1 MSITLREIVKQ
12 VKHLEMKL
20 VAGEAGLDREVLWT
34 HMVDSDTISAF
45 LQGQELTFTTGIGIS
60 EKLPLLRLVQEVY
73 RNGASGIVINIGP
86 YVEKIGQDVLDFA
99 NEKAFPVFE
108 VPWKIHM
115 AEIMRIICFDI
126 TKEQQ
131 SRIEVSAAL
140 NNAFLCP
147 AQEELYT
154 VPLMRKGYMADSI
167 YTAVTIRV
175 KMQKNTVEGE
185 RMEQL
190 YSRLSS
196 HLRCNYKRILCC
208 AQEKQ
213 LVLVLCDYTGTE
225 KKDVLTYIFEH
236 FCQEL
241 KEGETALFCVG
252 NQAEGLRRLYKS
264 YETANQMADVA
275 VMGNIPGEQCCGR
288 HKLVFYKNAGMFRIL
303 FALKDEEVMQGYV
316 EDTVQPLL
324 EYDALHHTD
333 LAGVLQCYLRH
344 DGSLQD
350 TANELI
356 VHRNTVNYKINKASE
371 ILKMDLTRLENRL
384 QVMLGFG
391 ICQIL
396 HNRICTQVQKKLDFE
411 TLYLLFLCANIKA
424 DQTKASNHRKNL

>member
-140 NNAFLCP
+140 NNAF
-147 AQEELYT
+147 
-154 VPLMRKGYMADSI
+154 
-167 YTAVTIRV
+167 
-175 KMQKNTVEGE
+175 
-185 RMEQL
+185 
-190 YSRLSS
+190 
-196 HLRCNYKRILCC
+196 
-208 AQEKQ
+208 
-213 LVLVLCDYTGTE
+213 
-225 KKDVLTYIFEH
+225 
-236 FCQEL
+236 
-241 KEGETALFCVG
+241 CV
-252 NQAEGLRRLYKS
+252 
-264 YETANQMADVA
+264 
-275 VMGNIPGEQCCGR
+275 R
-288 HKLVFYKNAGMFRIL
+288 HKKNCIPFHL
-303 FALKDEEVMQGYV
+303 
-316 EDTVQPLL
+316 
-324 EYDALHHTD
+324 
-333 LAGVLQCYLRH
+333 
-344 DGSLQD
+344 
-350 TANELI
+350 
-356 VHRNTVNYKINKASE
+356 
-371 ILKMDLTRLENRL
+371 
-384 QVMLGFG
+384 
-391 ICQIL
+391 
-396 HNRICTQVQKKLDFE
+396 
-411 TLYLLFLCANIKA
+411 
-424 DQTKASNHRKNL
+424 

>member
-12 VKHLEMKL
+12 VEHLEMKL

-60 EKLPLLRLVQEVY
+60 EKLPLLKLVQEVY

-86 YVEKIGQDVLDFA
+86 YVDKIGQDVLDFA

-115 AEIMRIICFDI
+115 AEIMRIICFAI

-131 SRIEVSAAL
+131 SRIEVTAAL

-147 AQEELYT
+147 AQEELY
-154 VPLMRKGYMADSI
+154 VFPLMRKGYLADSV

-175 KMQKNTVEGE
+175 EVQKNTVAGE

-190 YSRLSS
+190 HSQLGS

-213 LVLVLCDYTGTE
+213 LVLVLCDYTGQE
-225 KKDVLTYIFEH
+225 HKHVLTYIFQH
-236 FCQEL
+236 FCNEL
-241 KEGETALFCVG
+241 KKEETAVFCVG
-252 NQAEGLRRLYKS
+252 NQAEELRQLHKS
-264 YETANQMADVA
+264 YETANQMAEVSA
-275 VMGNIPGEQCCGR
+275 LGRIPGEEVYGR
-288 HKLVFYKNAGMFRIL
+288 HKMIVYKNAGIFRIL
-303 FALKDEEVMQGYV
+303 FALKDEEVMQEYV
-316 EDTVQPLL
+316 RDTVQPLL

-371 ILKMDLTRLENRL
+371 ILEMDLTRLENRL
-384 QVMLGFG
+384 EVMLGFG

-396 HNRICTQVQKKLDFE
+396 HK
-411 TLYLLFLCANIKA
+411 
-424 DQTKASNHRKNL
+424 

>member
-241 KEGETALFCVG
+241 KEWETALFCVG

-333 LAGVLQCYLRH
+333 LAGALQCYLRH

-384 QVMLGFG
+384 QVMLGFD

-396 HNRICTQVQKKLDFE
+396 HK
-411 TLYLLFLCANIKA
+411 
-424 DQTKASNHRKNL
+424 

>member
-12 VKHLEMKL
+12 VEHLEMKL

-60 EKLPLLRLVQEVY
+60 EKLPLLKLVQEVY

-86 YVEKIGQDVLDFA
+86 YVDKIGQDVLDFA

-115 AEIMRIICFDI
+115 AEIMRIICFAI

-131 SRIEVSAAL
+131 SRIEVTAAL

-147 AQEELYT
+147 AQEELY
-154 VPLMRKGYMADSI
+154 VFPLMRKGYLADRV

-175 KMQKNTVEGE
+175 EVQKNTVAGE

-190 YSRLSS
+190 HSQLGS

-213 LVLVLCDYTGTE
+213 LVLVLCDYTGQE
-225 KKDVLTYIFEH
+225 RKHVLTYIFQH
-236 FCQEL
+236 FCNEL
-241 KEGETALFCVG
+241 KKEETAVFCVG
-252 NQAEGLRRLYKS
+252 NQAEELRQLHKS
-264 YETANQMADVA
+264 YETANQMAEVSA
-275 VMGNIPGEQCCGR
+275 LGKIPGEEVYGR
-288 HKLVFYKNAGMFRIL
+288 HKMIVYKNAGMFRIL
-303 FALKDEEVMQGYV
+303 FALKDEEVMQEYV
-316 EDTVQPLL
+316 RDTVQPLL
-324 EYDALHHTD
+324 EYDALHNTD

-371 ILKMDLTRLENRL
+371 ILEMDLTRLENRL
-384 QVMLGFG
+384 EVMLGFG

-396 HNRICTQVQKKLDFE
+396 HK
-411 TLYLLFLCANIKA
+411 
-424 DQTKASNHRKNL
+424 

>member
-12 VKHLEMKL
+12 VEHLEMKL

-60 EKLPLLRLVQEVY
+60 EKLPLLKLVQEVY
-73 RNGASGIVINIGP
+73 RTGASGIVINIGP
-86 YVEKIGQDVLDFA
+86 YVDKIGQDVLDFA

-115 AEIMRIICFDI
+115 AEIMRIICFAI

-131 SRIEVSAAL
+131 SRIEVTAAL

-147 AQEELYT
+147 AQEELY
-154 VPLMRKGYMADSI
+154 VFPLMRKGYLADSV

-175 KMQKNTVEGE
+175 EVQKNTVAGE

-190 YSRLSS
+190 HSQLGS

-213 LVLVLCDYTGTE
+213 LVLVLCDYTGQE
-225 KKDVLTYIFEH
+225 RKHVLTYIFQH
-236 FCQEL
+236 FCNEL
-241 KEGETALFCVG
+241 KKEETAVFCVG
-252 NQAEGLRRLYKS
+252 NQAEELRQLHKS
-264 YETANQMADVA
+264 YETANQMAEVSA
-275 VMGNIPGEQCCGR
+275 VGRIPGDEVYGR
-288 HKLVFYKNAGMFRIL
+288 HKMIVYKNAGIFRIL
-303 FALKDEEVMQGYV
+303 FALKDEEVMQEYV
-316 EDTVQPLL
+316 RDTVQPLL

-371 ILKMDLTRLENRL
+371 ILEMDLTRLENRL
-384 QVMLGFG
+384 EVMLGFG

-396 HNRICTQVQKKLDFE
+396 HK
-411 TLYLLFLCANIKA
+411 
-424 DQTKASNHRKNL
+424 

>member
-12 VKHLEMKL
+12 VEHLEMKL

-60 EKLPLLRLVQEVY
+60 EKLPLLKLVQEVY

-86 YVEKIGQDVLDFA
+86 YVDKIGQDVLDFA
-99 NEKAFPVFE
+99 NEKVFPVFE

-115 AEIMRIICFDI
+115 AEIMRIICFAI

-131 SRIEVSAAL
+131 SRIEVTAAL

-147 AQEELYT
+147 AQEELY
-154 VPLMRKGYMADSI
+154 VFPLMRKGYLADSV

-175 KMQKNTVEGE
+175 EVQKNTVAGE

-190 YSRLSS
+190 HSQLGS

-213 LVLVLCDYTGTE
+213 LVLVLCDYTGQE
-225 KKDVLTYIFEH
+225 RKHVLTYIFQH
-236 FCQEL
+236 FCNEL
-241 KEGETALFCVG
+241 KKEETAVFCVG
-252 NQAEGLRRLYKS
+252 NQAEELRQLHKS
-264 YETANQMADVA
+264 YETANQMAEVSA
-275 VMGNIPGEQCCGR
+275 LGRIPGEEVYGR
-288 HKLVFYKNAGMFRIL
+288 HKMIVYKNAGIFRIL
-303 FALKDEEVMQGYV
+303 FALKDEEVMQEYV
-316 EDTVQPLL
+316 RDTVQPLL

-371 ILKMDLTRLENRL
+371 ILEMDLTRLENRL
-384 QVMLGFG
+384 EVMLGFG

-396 HNRICTQVQKKLDFE
+396 HK
-411 TLYLLFLCANIKA
+411 
-424 DQTKASNHRKNL
+424 

>member
-167 YTAVTIRV
+167 YTAVTILV

-333 LAGVLQCYLRH
+333 LAVVLQCYLRH

-396 HNRICTQVQKKLDFE
+396 HK
-411 TLYLLFLCANIKA
+411 
-424 DQTKASNHRKNL
+424 

>member
-12 VKHLEMKL
+12 VEHLEMKL
-20 VAGEAGLDREVLWT
+20 VAGEAGLNREVFWT

-60 EKLPLLRLVQEVY
+60 EKLPLLKLVQEVY

-86 YVEKIGQDVLDFA
+86 YVDKIGQDVLDFA

-115 AEIMRIICFDI
+115 AEIMRIICFAI

-131 SRIEVSAAL
+131 SRIEVTAAL

-147 AQEELYT
+147 AQEELY
-154 VPLMRKGYMADSI
+154 VFPLMRKGYLADSV

-175 KMQKNTVEGE
+175 EVQKNTVAGE

-190 YSRLSS
+190 YSQLGS

-213 LVLVLCDYTGTE
+213 LVLVLCDYTGQE
-225 KKDVLTYIFEH
+225 RKHVLTYIFQH
-236 FCQEL
+236 FCNEL
-241 KEGETALFCVG
+241 KKEETAVFCVG
-252 NQAEGLRRLYKS
+252 NQAEGLRQLHKS
-264 YETANQMADVA
+264 YETANQMAEVSA
-275 VMGNIPGEQCCGR
+275 LGRIPGEEVYGR
-288 HKLVFYKNAGMFRIL
+288 HKMIVYKNAGIFRIL
-303 FALKDEEVMQGYV
+303 FALKDEEVMQEYV
-316 EDTVQPLL
+316 RDTVQPLL

-371 ILKMDLTRLENRL
+371 ILEMDLTRLENRL
-384 QVMLGFG
+384 EVMLGFG

-396 HNRICTQVQKKLDFE
+396 HK
-411 TLYLLFLCANIKA
+411 
-424 DQTKASNHRKNL
+424 

>member
-12 VKHLEMKL
+12 VEHLEMKL

-60 EKLPLLRLVQEVY
+60 EKLPLLKLVQEVY

-86 YVEKIGQDVLDFA
+86 YVDKIGQDVLDFA

-115 AEIMRIICFDI
+115 AEIMRIICFAI

-131 SRIEVSAAL
+131 SRIEVTAAL

-147 AQEELYT
+147 AQEELY
-154 VPLMRKGYMADSI
+154 VFPLMRKGYLADSV

-175 KMQKNTVEGE
+175 EVQKNTVAGE

-190 YSRLSS
+190 YSQLGS

-213 LVLVLCDYTGTE
+213 LVLVLCDYTGQE
-225 KKDVLTYIFEH
+225 RKHVLTYIFQH
-236 FCQEL
+236 FCNEL
-241 KEGETALFCVG
+241 KKEETAVFCVG
-252 NQAEGLRRLYKS
+252 NQAEELRQLHKS
-264 YETANQMADVA
+264 YETANQMAA
-275 VMGNIPGEQCCGR
+275 VSALGRIPGEEVYGR
-288 HKLVFYKNAGMFRIL
+288 HKMIVYKNAGIFRIL
-303 FALKDEEVMQGYV
+303 FALKDEEVMQEYV
-316 EDTVQPLL
+316 RDTVQPLL

-371 ILKMDLTRLENRL
+371 ILEMDLTRLENRL
-384 QVMLGFG
+384 EVMLGFG

-396 HNRICTQVQKKLDFE
+396 HK
-411 TLYLLFLCANIKA
+411 
-424 DQTKASNHRKNL
+424 

>member
-12 VKHLEMKL
+12 VEHLEMKL

-60 EKLPLLRLVQEVY
+60 EKLPLLKLVQEVY

-86 YVEKIGQDVLDFA
+86 YVDKIGQDVLDFA

-115 AEIMRIICFDI
+115 AEIMRIICFAI

-131 SRIEVSAAL
+131 SRIEVTAAL

-147 AQEELYT
+147 AQEELY
-154 VPLMRKGYMADSI
+154 VFPLMRKGYLADSV

-175 KMQKNTVEGE
+175 EVQKNTVAGE

-190 YSRLSS
+190 HSQLGS

-213 LVLVLCDYTGTE
+213 LVLVLCDYTGQE
-225 KKDVLTYIFEH
+225 RKHVLTYIFQH
-236 FCQEL
+236 FCNEL
-241 KEGETALFCVG
+241 KKEETAVFCVG
-252 NQAEGLRRLYKS
+252 NQAEGLRQLHKS
-264 YETANQMADVA
+264 YETANQMAEVSA
-275 VMGNIPGEQCCGR
+275 LGKISGEEVYGR
-288 HKLVFYKNAGMFRIL
+288 HKMIVYKNAGMFRIL
-303 FALKDEEVMQGYV
+303 FALKDEEVMQEYV
-316 EDTVQPLL
+316 RDTVQPLL
-324 EYDALHHTD
+324 EYDALHNTD

-371 ILKMDLTRLENRL
+371 ILEMDLTRLENRL
-384 QVMLGFG
+384 EVMLGFG
-391 ICQIL
+391 IYQIL
-396 HNRICTQVQKKLDFE
+396 HK
-411 TLYLLFLCANIKA
+411 
-424 DQTKASNHRKNL
+424 

>member
-12 VKHLEMKL
+12 VEHLEMKL

-60 EKLPLLRLVQEVY
+60 EKLPLLKLVQEVY

-86 YVEKIGQDVLDFA
+86 YVDKIGQDVLNFA

-115 AEIMRIICFDI
+115 AEIMRIICFAI

-131 SRIEVSAAL
+131 SRIEVTAAL

-147 AQEELYT
+147 AQEELY
-154 VPLMRKGYMADSI
+154 VFPLMRKGYLADSV

-175 KMQKNTVEGE
+175 EVQKNTVAGE

-190 YSRLSS
+190 HSQLGS

-213 LVLVLCDYTGTE
+213 LVLVLCDYTGQE
-225 KKDVLTYIFEH
+225 RKHVLTYIFQH
-236 FCQEL
+236 FCNEL
-241 KEGETALFCVG
+241 KKEETAVFCVG
-252 NQAEGLRRLYKS
+252 NQAEELRQLHKS
-264 YETANQMADVA
+264 YETANQMAEVSA
-275 VMGNIPGEQCCGR
+275 LGKIPGEEVYGR
-288 HKLVFYKNAGMFRIL
+288 HKMIVYKNAGMFRIL
-303 FALKDEEVMQGYV
+303 FALKDEEVMQEYV
-316 EDTVQPLL
+316 RDTVQPLL

-371 ILKMDLTRLENRL
+371 ILEMDLTRLENRL
-384 QVMLGFG
+384 EVMLGFG

-396 HNRICTQVQKKLDFE
+396 HK
-411 TLYLLFLCANIKA
+411 
-424 DQTKASNHRKNL
+424 

>member
-12 VKHLEMKL
+12 VEHLEMKL
-20 VAGEAGLDREVLWT
+20 VAGEAGLNREVLWT

-60 EKLPLLRLVQEVY
+60 EKLPLLKLVQEVY

-86 YVEKIGQDVLDFA
+86 YVDKIGQDVLDFA

-115 AEIMRIICFDI
+115 AEIMRIICFAI

-131 SRIEVSAAL
+131 SRIEVTAAL

-147 AQEELYT
+147 AQEELY
-154 VPLMRKGYMADSI
+154 VFPLMRKGYLADSV

-175 KMQKNTVEGE
+175 EVQKNTVAGE

-190 YSRLSS
+190 HSQLGS

-213 LVLVLCDYTGTE
+213 LVLVLCDYTGQE
-225 KKDVLTYIFEH
+225 RKHVLTYIFQH
-236 FCQEL
+236 FCNEL
-241 KEGETALFCVG
+241 KKEETAVFCVG
-252 NQAEGLRRLYKS
+252 NQAEELRQLHKS
-264 YETANQMADVA
+264 YETANQMAEVSA
-275 VMGNIPGEQCCGR
+275 LGRIPGEEVYGR
-288 HKLVFYKNAGMFRIL
+288 HKMIVYKNAGIFRIL
-303 FALKDEEVMQGYV
+303 FALKDEEVMQEYV
-316 EDTVQPLL
+316 RDTVQPLL

-371 ILKMDLTRLENRL
+371 ILEMDLTRLQNRL
-384 QVMLGFG
+384 EVMLGFG

-396 HNRICTQVQKKLDFE
+396 HK
-411 TLYLLFLCANIKA
+411 
-424 DQTKASNHRKNL
+424 

>member
-12 VKHLEMKL
+12 VEHLEMKL
-20 VAGEAGLDREVLWT
+20 VAGEVGLNREVLWT

-60 EKLPLLRLVQEVY
+60 EKLPLLKLVQEVY

-86 YVEKIGQDVLDFA
+86 YVDKIGQDVLDFA

-115 AEIMRIICFDI
+115 AEIMRIICFAI

-131 SRIEVSAAL
+131 SRIEVTAAL

-147 AQEELYT
+147 AQEELY
-154 VPLMRKGYMADSI
+154 VFPLMRKGYLADSV

-175 KMQKNTVEGE
+175 EVQKNTVAGE

-190 YSRLSS
+190 HSQLGS

-213 LVLVLCDYTGTE
+213 LVLVLCDYTGQE
-225 KKDVLTYIFEH
+225 RKHVLTYIFQH
-236 FCQEL
+236 FCNEL
-241 KEGETALFCVG
+241 KKEETAVFCVG
-252 NQAEGLRRLYKS
+252 NEAEELRQLHKS
-264 YETANQMADVA
+264 YETANQMAEVSA
-275 VMGNIPGEQCCGR
+275 LGRIPGEEVYGR
-288 HKLVFYKNAGMFRIL
+288 HKMIVYKNAGIFRIL
-303 FALKDEEVMQGYV
+303 FALKDEEVMQEYV
-316 EDTVQPLL
+316 RDTVQPLL

-371 ILKMDLTRLENRL
+371 ILEMDLTRLENRL
-384 QVMLGFG
+384 EVMLGFG

-396 HNRICTQVQKKLDFE
+396 HK
-411 TLYLLFLCANIKA
+411 
-424 DQTKASNHRKNL
+424 

>member
-12 VKHLEMKL
+12 VEHLEMKL

-60 EKLPLLRLVQEVY
+60 EKLPLLKLVQEVY

-86 YVEKIGQDVLDFA
+86 YVDKIGQDVLDFA

-115 AEIMRIICFDI
+115 AEIMRIICFAI

-131 SRIEVSAAL
+131 SRIEVTAAL

-147 AQEELYT
+147 AQEELY
-154 VPLMRKGYMADSI
+154 VFPLMRKGYLADSV

-175 KMQKNTVEGE
+175 EVQKNTVAGE

-190 YSRLSS
+190 HSQLGS

-213 LVLVLCDYTGTE
+213 FVLVLCDYTGQE
-225 KKDVLTYIFEH
+225 RKHVLTYIFQH
-236 FCQEL
+236 FCNEL
-241 KEGETALFCVG
+241 KKEETAVFCVG
-252 NQAEGLRRLYKS
+252 NQAEELRQLHKS
-264 YETANQMADVA
+264 YETANQMAEVSA
-275 VMGNIPGEQCCGR
+275 LGRIPGEEVYGR
-288 HKLVFYKNAGMFRIL
+288 HKMIVYKNAGIFRIL
-303 FALKDEEVMQGYV
+303 FALKDEEVMQEYV
-316 EDTVQPLL
+316 RDTVQSLL

-371 ILKMDLTRLENRL
+371 ILEMDLTRLENRL
-384 QVMLGFG
+384 EVMLGFG

-396 HNRICTQVQKKLDFE
+396 HK
-411 TLYLLFLCANIKA
+411 
-424 DQTKASNHRKNL
+424 

>member
-12 VKHLEMKL
+12 VEHLEMKL

-60 EKLPLLRLVQEVY
+60 EKLPLPKLVQEVY

-86 YVEKIGQDVLDFA
+86 YVDKIGQDVLDFA

-115 AEIMRIICFDI
+115 AEIMRIICFAI

-131 SRIEVSAAL
+131 SRIEVTAAL

-147 AQEELYT
+147 AQEELY
-154 VPLMRKGYMADSI
+154 VFPLMRKGYLADSV

-175 KMQKNTVEGE
+175 EVQKNTVAGE

-190 YSRLSS
+190 HSQLGS

-213 LVLVLCDYTGTE
+213 LVLVLCDYTGQE
-225 KKDVLTYIFEH
+225 RKHVLMYIFQH
-236 FCQEL
+236 FCNEL
-241 KEGETALFCVG
+241 KKEETAVFCVG
-252 NQAEGLRRLYKS
+252 NQAEELRQLHKS
-264 YETANQMADVA
+264 YETANQMAEVSA
-275 VMGNIPGEQCCGR
+275 LGRIPGEEVYGR
-288 HKLVFYKNAGMFRIL
+288 HKMIVYKNAGIFRIL
-303 FALKDEEVMQGYV
+303 FALKDEEVMQEFV
-316 EDTVQPLL
+316 RDTVQPLL

-371 ILKMDLTRLENRL
+371 ILEMDLTRLENRL
-384 QVMLGFG
+384 EVMLGFG

-396 HNRICTQVQKKLDFE
+396 HK
-411 TLYLLFLCANIKA
+411 
-424 DQTKASNHRKNL
+424 

>member
-12 VKHLEMKL
+12 VEHLEMKL

-60 EKLPLLRLVQEVY
+60 EKLPLLKLVQEVY

-86 YVEKIGQDVLDFA
+86 YVDKIGQDVLDFA

-115 AEIMRIICFDI
+115 AEIMRIICFAI

-131 SRIEVSAAL
+131 SRIEVTAAL

-147 AQEELYT
+147 AQEELY
-154 VPLMRKGYMADSI
+154 VFPLMRKGYLADSV

-175 KMQKNTVEGE
+175 EVQKNTVAGE

-190 YSRLSS
+190 HSQLGS

-213 LVLVLCDYTGTE
+213 LVLVLCDYTGQE
-225 KKDVLTYIFEH
+225 RKHVLTYIFQH
-236 FCQEL
+236 FCNEL
-241 KEGETALFCVG
+241 KKEEMAVFCVG
-252 NQAEGLRRLYKS
+252 NQAEELRQLHKS
-264 YETANQMADVA
+264 YETANQMAEVSA
-275 VMGNIPGEQCCGR
+275 LGRIPGEEVYGR
-288 HKLVFYKNAGMFRIL
+288 HKMIVYKNAGIFRIL
-303 FALKDEEVMQGYV
+303 FALKDEEVMQEYV
-316 EDTVQPLL
+316 RDTVQPLL

-350 TANELI
+350 TATELI

-371 ILKMDLTRLENRL
+371 ILEMDLTRLENRL
-384 QVMLGFG
+384 EVMLGFG

-396 HNRICTQVQKKLDFE
+396 HK
-411 TLYLLFLCANIKA
+411 
-424 DQTKASNHRKNL
+424 

>member
-12 VKHLEMKL
+12 VEHLEMKL

-60 EKLPLLRLVQEVY
+60 EKLPLLKLVQEVY

-86 YVEKIGQDVLDFA
+86 YVDKIGQDVLDFA

-115 AEIMRIICFDI
+115 AEIMRIICFAI

-131 SRIEVSAAL
+131 SRIEVTAAL

-147 AQEELYT
+147 AQEELY
-154 VPLMRKGYMADSI
+154 VFPLMRKGYLADSV
-167 YTAVTIRV
+167 YTAVNIRV
-175 KMQKNTVEGE
+175 EVQKNTVAGE

-190 YSRLSS
+190 HSQLGS

-213 LVLVLCDYTGTE
+213 LVLVLCDYTGQE
-225 KKDVLTYIFEH
+225 RKHVLTYIFQH
-236 FCQEL
+236 FCNEL
-241 KEGETALFCVG
+241 KKEETAVFCVG
-252 NQAEGLRRLYKS
+252 NQAEELRQLHKS
-264 YETANQMADVA
+264 YETANQMAEVSA
-275 VMGNIPGEQCCGR
+275 LGRIPGEEVYGR
-288 HKLVFYKNAGMFRIL
+288 HKMIVYKNAGIFRIL
-303 FALKDEEVMQGYV
+303 FALKDEEVMQEYV
-316 EDTVQPLL
+316 RDTVQPLL

-371 ILKMDLTRLENRL
+371 ILEMDLTRLENRL
-384 QVMLGFG
+384 EVMLGFG
-391 ICQIL
+391 ICQLL
-396 HNRICTQVQKKLDFE
+396 HK
-411 TLYLLFLCANIKA
+411 
-424 DQTKASNHRKNL
+424 

>member
-12 VKHLEMKL
+12 VEHLEMKL

-60 EKLPLLRLVQEVY
+60 EKLPLLKLVQEVY

-86 YVEKIGQDVLDFA
+86 YVDKIGQDVLDFA

-115 AEIMRIICFDI
+115 AEIMRIICFAI

-131 SRIEVSAAL
+131 SRIEVTAAL

-147 AQEELYT
+147 AQEELY
-154 VPLMRKGYMADSI
+154 VFPLMRKGYLADSV

-175 KMQKNTVEGE
+175 EVQKNTVAGE

-190 YSRLSS
+190 HSQLGS

-213 LVLVLCDYTGTE
+213 LVLVLCDYTGQE
-225 KKDVLTYIFEH
+225 RKHVLTYIFQH
-236 FCQEL
+236 FCNEL
-241 KEGETALFCVG
+241 KKEETAVFCVG
-252 NQAEGLRRLYKS
+252 NEAEELRQLHKS
-264 YETANQMADVA
+264 YETANQMAEVSA
-275 VMGNIPGEQCCGR
+275 LGRIPGEEVYGR
-288 HKLVFYKNAGMFRIL
+288 HKMIVYKNAGIFRIL
-303 FALKDEEVMQGYV
+303 FALKDEEVMQEYV
-316 EDTVQPLL
+316 RDTVQPLL

-371 ILKMDLTRLENRL
+371 ILEMDLTRLENRL
-384 QVMLGFG
+384 EVMLGFG

-396 HNRICTQVQKKLDFE
+396 HK
-411 TLYLLFLCANIKA
+411 
-424 DQTKASNHRKNL
+424 

>member
-12 VKHLEMKL
+12 VEHLEMKL

-60 EKLPLLRLVQEVY
+60 EKLPLLKLVQEVY

-86 YVEKIGQDVLDFA
+86 YVDKIGQDVLDFA

-115 AEIMRIICFDI
+115 AEIMRIICFAI

-131 SRIEVSAAL
+131 SRIEVTAAL

-147 AQEELYT
+147 AQEELY
-154 VPLMRKGYMADSI
+154 VFPLMRKGYLADSV

-175 KMQKNTVEGE
+175 EVQKNTVEGE

-190 YSRLSS
+190 HSQLGS

-213 LVLVLCDYTGTE
+213 LVLVLCDYTGQE
-225 KKDVLTYIFEH
+225 RKHVLTYIFQH
-236 FCQEL
+236 FCNEL
-241 KEGETALFCVG
+241 KKEETAVFCVG
-252 NQAEGLRRLYKS
+252 NQAEELRQLHKS
-264 YETANQMADVA
+264 YETANQMAEVSA
-275 VMGNIPGEQCCGR
+275 LGRIPGEEVYGR
-288 HKLVFYKNAGMFRIL
+288 HKMIVYKNAGIFRIL
-303 FALKDEEVMQGYV
+303 FALKDEEVMQEYV
-316 EDTVQPLL
+316 RDTVQPLL
-324 EYDALHHTD
+324 EYDALHNTD

-371 ILKMDLTRLENRL
+371 ILEMDLTRLENRL
-384 QVMLGFG
+384 EVMLGFG

-396 HNRICTQVQKKLDFE
+396 HK
-411 TLYLLFLCANIKA
+411 
-424 DQTKASNHRKNL
+424 

>member
-12 VKHLEMKL
+12 VEHLEMKL

-60 EKLPLLRLVQEVY
+60 EKLPLLKLVQEVY

-86 YVEKIGQDVLDFA
+86 YVDKIGQDVLDFA

-115 AEIMRIICFDI
+115 AEIMRIICFAI

-131 SRIEVSAAL
+131 SRIEVTAAL

-147 AQEELYT
+147 AQEELY
-154 VPLMRKGYMADSI
+154 VFPLMRKGYLADSV

-175 KMQKNTVEGE
+175 EVQKNTVAGE

-190 YSRLSS
+190 HSQLGS

-213 LVLVLCDYTGTE
+213 LVLVLCDYTGQE
-225 KKDVLTYIFEH
+225 RKHVLTYIFQH
-236 FCQEL
+236 FCNEL
-241 KEGETALFCVG
+241 KKEEMAVFCVG
-252 NQAEGLRRLYKS
+252 NQAEELRQLHKS
-264 YETANQMADVA
+264 YETENQMAEVSA
-275 VMGNIPGEQCCGR
+275 LGRIPGEEVYGR
-288 HKLVFYKNAGMFRIL
+288 HKMIVYKNAGIFRIL
-303 FALKDEEVMQGYV
+303 FALKDEEVMQEYV
-316 EDTVQPLL
+316 RDTVQPLL

-371 ILKMDLTRLENRL
+371 ILEMDLTRLENRL
-384 QVMLGFG
+384 EVMLGFG

-396 HNRICTQVQKKLDFE
+396 HK
-411 TLYLLFLCANIKA
+411 
-424 DQTKASNHRKNL
+424 

>member
-12 VKHLEMKL
+12 VEHLEMKL
-20 VAGEAGLDREVLWT
+20 VAGEAGLNREVLWT

-60 EKLPLLRLVQEVY
+60 EKLPLLKLVQEVY

-86 YVEKIGQDVLDFA
+86 YVDKIGQDVLDFA

-115 AEIMRIICFDI
+115 AEIMRIICFAI

-131 SRIEVSAAL
+131 SRIEVTAAL

-147 AQEELYT
+147 AQEELY
-154 VPLMRKGYMADSI
+154 VFPLMRKGYLADSV

-175 KMQKNTVEGE
+175 EVQKNTVAGE

-190 YSRLSS
+190 HSQLGS

-213 LVLVLCDYTGTE
+213 LVLVLCDYTGQE
-225 KKDVLTYIFEH
+225 RKHVLTYIFQH
-236 FCQEL
+236 FCNEL
-241 KEGETALFCVG
+241 KKEETAVFCVG
-252 NQAEGLRRLYKS
+252 NQAEELRQLHKS
-264 YETANQMADVA
+264 YETANQMAEVSA
-275 VMGNIPGEQCCGR
+275 LGRIPGEEVYGR
-288 HKLVFYKNAGMFRIL
+288 HKMIVYKNAGIFRIL
-303 FALKDEEVMQGYV
+303 FALKDEEVMQEYV
-316 EDTVQPLL
+316 RDTVQPLL

-371 ILKMDLTRLENRL
+371 ILEMDLTRLENRL
-384 QVMLGFG
+384 EVMLGFG

-396 HNRICTQVQKKLDFE
+396 HK
-411 TLYLLFLCANIKA
+411 
-424 DQTKASNHRKNL
+424 

>member
-12 VKHLEMKL
+12 VEHLEMKL
-20 VAGEAGLDREVLWT
+20 VAGEAGLNREVLWT

-60 EKLPLLRLVQEVY
+60 EKLPLLKLVQEVY

-86 YVEKIGQDVLDFA
+86 YVDKIGQDVLDFA

-115 AEIMRIICFDI
+115 AEIMRIICFAI
-126 TKEQQ
+126 AKEQQ
-131 SRIEVSAAL
+131 SRIEVTAAL

-147 AQEELYT
+147 AQEELY
-154 VPLMRKGYMADSI
+154 VFPLMRKGYLADSV

-175 KMQKNTVEGE
+175 EVQKNTVAGE

-190 YSRLSS
+190 YSQLGS

-213 LVLVLCDYTGTE
+213 LVLVLCDYTGQE
-225 KKDVLTYIFEH
+225 CKHVLTYIFQH
-236 FCQEL
+236 FCNEL
-241 KEGETALFCVG
+241 KKEETAVFCVG
-252 NQAEGLRRLYKS
+252 NQAEELRQLHKS
-264 YETANQMADVA
+264 YETANQMAEVSA
-275 VMGNIPGEQCCGR
+275 LGRIPGEEVYGR
-288 HKLVFYKNAGMFRIL
+288 HKMIVYKNAGIFRIL
-303 FALKDEEVMQGYV
+303 FALKDEEVMQEYV
-316 EDTVQPLL
+316 RDTVQPLL

-371 ILKMDLTRLENRL
+371 ILEMDLTRLENRL
-384 QVMLGFG
+384 EVMLGFG

-396 HNRICTQVQKKLDFE
+396 HK
-411 TLYLLFLCANIKA
+411 
-424 DQTKASNHRKNL
+424 

>member
-12 VKHLEMKL
+12 VEHLEMKL
-20 VAGEAGLDREVLWT
+20 VAGEEGLDREVLWT

-213 LVLVLCDYTGTE
+213 LVLVLCDYTGQE
-225 KKDVLTYIFEH
+225 RKHVLTYIFQH
-236 FCQEL
+236 FCNEL
-241 KEGETALFCVG
+241 KKEETAVFCVG
-252 NQAEGLRRLYKS
+252 NQAEELRQLHKS
-264 YETANQMADVA
+264 YETANQMAEVSA
-275 VMGNIPGEQCCGR
+275 LGRIPGEEVYGR
-288 HKLVFYKNAGMFRIL
+288 HKMIVYKNAGIFRIL
-303 FALKDEEVMQGYV
+303 FALKDEEVMQEYV
-316 EDTVQPLL
+316 RDTVQPLL
-324 EYDALHHTD
+324 EYDALHNTD

-371 ILKMDLTRLENRL
+371 ILEMDLTRLENRL
-384 QVMLGFG
+384 EVMLGFG

-396 HNRICTQVQKKLDFE
+396 HK
-411 TLYLLFLCANIKA
+411 
-424 DQTKASNHRKNL
+424 

>member
-12 VKHLEMKL
+12 VEHLEMKL

-60 EKLPLLRLVQEVY
+60 EKLPLLKLVQEVY

-86 YVEKIGQDVLDFA
+86 YVDKIGQDVLDFA

-115 AEIMRIICFDI
+115 AEIMRIICFAI

-131 SRIEVSAAL
+131 SRIEVTAAL

-147 AQEELYT
+147 AQEELY
-154 VPLMRKGYMADSI
+154 VFPLMRKGYLADSV

-175 KMQKNTVEGE
+175 EVQKNTVAGE

-190 YSRLSS
+190 HSQLGS

-213 LVLVLCDYTGTE
+213 LVLVLCDYTGQE
-225 KKDVLTYIFEH
+225 RKHVLTYIFQH
-236 FCQEL
+236 FCNEL
-241 KEGETALFCVG
+241 KKEETAVFCVG
-252 NQAEGLRRLYKS
+252 NEAEELRQLHKS
-264 YETANQMADVA
+264 YETANQMAEVSA
-275 VMGNIPGEQCCGR
+275 LGRIPGEEVYGR
-288 HKLVFYKNAGMFRIL
+288 HKMIVYKNAGIFRIL
-303 FALKDEEVMQGYV
+303 FALKDEEVMQEYV
-316 EDTVQPLL
+316 RDTVQPLL

-371 ILKMDLTRLENRL
+371 ILEMDLTRLENRL
-384 QVMLGFG
+384 EVMFGFG

-396 HNRICTQVQKKLDFE
+396 HK
-411 TLYLLFLCANIKA
+411 
-424 DQTKASNHRKNL
+424 

>member
-12 VKHLEMKL
+12 VEHLEMKL

-60 EKLPLLRLVQEVY
+60 EKLPLLKLVQEVY

-86 YVEKIGQDVLDFA
+86 YVDKIGQDVLDFA

-115 AEIMRIICFDI
+115 AEIMRIICFAI

-131 SRIEVSAAL
+131 SRIEVTAAL

-147 AQEELYT
+147 AQEELY
-154 VPLMRKGYMADSI
+154 VFPLMRKGYLADSV

-175 KMQKNTVEGE
+175 EVQKNTVAGE

-190 YSRLSS
+190 HSQLGS

-213 LVLVLCDYTGTE
+213 LVLVLCDYTGQE
-225 KKDVLTYIFEH
+225 RKHVLTYIFQH
-236 FCQEL
+236 FCNEL
-241 KEGETALFCVG
+241 KKEEMAVFCVG
-252 NQAEGLRRLYKS
+252 NQAEELRQLHKS
-264 YETANQMADVA
+264 YETANQMAEVSA
-275 VMGNIPGEQCCGR
+275 LGRIPGEEVYGR
-288 HKLVFYKNAGMFRIL
+288 HKMIVYKNAGIFRIL
-303 FALKDEEVMQGYV
+303 FALKDEEVMQEYV
-316 EDTVQPLL
+316 RDTVQPLL

-371 ILKMDLTRLENRL
+371 ILEMDLTRLENRL
-384 QVMLGFG
+384 EVMLGFG

-396 HNRICTQVQKKLDFE
+396 HK
-411 TLYLLFLCANIKA
+411 
-424 DQTKASNHRKNL
+424 

>member
-12 VKHLEMKL
+12 VEHLEMKL

-60 EKLPLLRLVQEVY
+60 EKLPLLKLVQEVY

-86 YVEKIGQDVLDFA
+86 YVDKIGQDVLDFA

-115 AEIMRIICFDI
+115 AEIMRIICFAI

-131 SRIEVSAAL
+131 SRIEVTAAL

-147 AQEELYT
+147 AQEELY
-154 VPLMRKGYMADSI
+154 VFPLMRKGYLADRV

-175 KMQKNTVEGE
+175 EVQKNTVAGE

-190 YSRLSS
+190 HSQLGS

-213 LVLVLCDYTGTE
+213 LVLVLCDYTGQE
-225 KKDVLTYIFEH
+225 RKHVLTYIFQH
-236 FCQEL
+236 FCNEL
-241 KEGETALFCVG
+241 KKEETAVFCVG
-252 NQAEGLRRLYKS
+252 NQAEELRQLHKS
-264 YETANQMADVA
+264 YETANQMAEVSA
-275 VMGNIPGEQCCGR
+275 LGRIPGEEVYGR
-288 HKLVFYKNAGMFRIL
+288 HKMIVYKNAGMFRIL
-303 FALKDEEVMQGYV
+303 FALKDEEVMQEYV
-316 EDTVQPLL
+316 RDTVQPLL

-371 ILKMDLTRLENRL
+371 ILEMDLTRLENRL
-384 QVMLGFG
+384 EVMLGFG

-396 HNRICTQVQKKLDFE
+396 HK
-411 TLYLLFLCANIKA
+411 
-424 DQTKASNHRKNL
+424 

>member
-12 VKHLEMKL
+12 VEHLEMKL

-60 EKLPLLRLVQEVY
+60 EKLPLLKLVQEVY

-86 YVEKIGQDVLDFA
+86 YVDKIGQDVLDFA

-115 AEIMRIICFDI
+115 AEIMRIICFAI

-131 SRIEVSAAL
+131 SRIEVTVAL

-147 AQEELYT
+147 AQEELY
-154 VPLMRKGYMADSI
+154 VFPLMRKGYLADSV

-175 KMQKNTVEGE
+175 EVQKNTVAGE

-190 YSRLSS
+190 HSQLGS

-213 LVLVLCDYTGTE
+213 LVLVLCDYTGQE
-225 KKDVLTYIFEH
+225 RKHVLTYIFQH
-236 FCQEL
+236 FC
-241 KEGETALFCVG
+241 
-252 NQAEGLRRLYKS
+252 
-264 YETANQMADVA
+264 
-275 VMGNIPGEQCCGR
+275 
-288 HKLVFYKNAGMFRIL
+288 
-303 FALKDEEVMQGYV
+303 
-316 EDTVQPLL
+316 
-324 EYDALHHTD
+324 
-333 LAGVLQCYLRH
+333 
-344 DGSLQD
+344 
-350 TANELI
+350 NEL
-356 VHRNTVNYKINKASE
+356 
-371 ILKMDLTRLENRL
+371 
-384 QVMLGFG
+384 
-391 ICQIL
+391 
-396 HNRICTQVQKKLDFE
+396 
-411 TLYLLFLCANIKA
+411 
-424 DQTKASNHRKNL
+424 

>member
-12 VKHLEMKL
+12 VEHLEMKL
-20 VAGEAGLDREVLWT
+20 VAGEEGLDREVLWT

-60 EKLPLLRLVQEVY
+60 EKLPLLKLVQEVY

-86 YVEKIGQDVLDFA
+86 YVDKIGQDVLDFA

-115 AEIMRIICFDI
+115 AEIMRIICFAI

-131 SRIEVSAAL
+131 SRIEVTAAL

-147 AQEELYT
+147 AQEELY
-154 VPLMRKGYMADSI
+154 VFPLMRKGYLADSV

-175 KMQKNTVEGE
+175 EVQKNTVAGE

-190 YSRLSS
+190 HSQLGS

-213 LVLVLCDYTGTE
+213 LVLVLCDYTGQE
-225 KKDVLTYIFEH
+225 RKHVLTYIFQH
-236 FCQEL
+236 FCNEL
-241 KEGETALFCVG
+241 KKEETAVFCVG
-252 NQAEGLRRLYKS
+252 NQAEELRQLHKS
-264 YETANQMADVA
+264 YETANQMAEVSA
-275 VMGNIPGEQCCGR
+275 LGRIPGEEVYGR
-288 HKLVFYKNAGMFRIL
+288 HKMIVYKNAGMFRIL
-303 FALKDEEVMQGYV
+303 FALKDEEVMQEYV
-316 EDTVQPLL
+316 RDTVQPLL

-371 ILKMDLTRLENRL
+371 ILEMDLTRLENRL
-384 QVMLGFG
+384 EVMLGFG

-396 HNRICTQVQKKLDFE
+396 HK
-411 TLYLLFLCANIKA
+411 
-424 DQTKASNHRKNL
+424 

>member
-12 VKHLEMKL
+12 VEHLEMKL
-20 VAGEAGLDREVLWT
+20 VAGEAGLNREVLWT

-60 EKLPLLRLVQEVY
+60 EKLPLLKLVQEVY

-86 YVEKIGQDVLDFA
+86 YVDKIGQDVLDFA

-115 AEIMRIICFDI
+115 AEIMRIICFAI

-131 SRIEVSAAL
+131 SRIEVTAAL

-147 AQEELYT
+147 AQEELY
-154 VPLMRKGYMADSI
+154 VFPLMRKGYLADSV

-175 KMQKNTVEGE
+175 EVQKNTVAGE

-190 YSRLSS
+190 YSQLGS

-213 LVLVLCDYTGTE
+213 LVLVLCDYTGQE
-225 KKDVLTYIFEH
+225 RKHVLTYIFQH
-236 FCQEL
+236 FCNEL
-241 KEGETALFCVG
+241 KKEETAVFCVG
-252 NQAEGLRRLYKS
+252 NQAEELRQLHKS
-264 YETANQMADVA
+264 YETANQMAEVSA
-275 VMGNIPGEQCCGR
+275 LGRIPGEEVYGR
-288 HKLVFYKNAGMFRIL
+288 HKMIVYKNAGIFRIL
-303 FALKDEEVMQGYV
+303 FALKDEEVMQEYV
-316 EDTVQPLL
+316 RDTVQPLL

-371 ILKMDLTRLENRL
+371 ILEMDLTRLENRL
-384 QVMLGFG
+384 EVMLGFG

-396 HNRICTQVQKKLDFE
+396 HK
-411 TLYLLFLCANIKA
+411 
-424 DQTKASNHRKNL
+424 

>member
-12 VKHLEMKL
+12 VEHLEMKL
-20 VAGEAGLDREVLWT
+20 VAGEAGLNREVLWT

-60 EKLPLLRLVQEVY
+60 EKLPLLKLVQEVY

-86 YVEKIGQDVLDFA
+86 YVDKIGQDVLDFA

-115 AEIMRIICFDI
+115 AEIMRIICFAI

-131 SRIEVSAAL
+131 SRIEVTAAL

-147 AQEELYT
+147 AQEELY
-154 VPLMRKGYMADSI
+154 VFPLMRKGYLADSV

-175 KMQKNTVEGE
+175 EVQKNTVAGE

-190 YSRLSS
+190 HSQLGS

-213 LVLVLCDYTGTE
+213 LVLVLCDYIGQE
-225 KKDVLTYIFEH
+225 RKHVLTYIFQH
-236 FCQEL
+236 FCNEL
-241 KEGETALFCVG
+241 KKEETAVFCVG
-252 NQAEGLRRLYKS
+252 NQAEELRQLHKS
-264 YETANQMADVA
+264 YETANQMAEVSA
-275 VMGNIPGEQCCGR
+275 VGRIPGEEVYGR
-288 HKLVFYKNAGMFRIL
+288 HKMIVYKNAGIFRIL
-303 FALKDEEVMQGYV
+303 FALKDEEVMQEYV
-316 EDTVQPLL
+316 RDTVQPLL

-371 ILKMDLTRLENRL
+371 ILEMDLTRLENRL
-384 QVMLGFG
+384 EVMLGFG

-396 HNRICTQVQKKLDFE
+396 HK
-411 TLYLLFLCANIKA
+411 
-424 DQTKASNHRKNL
+424 

>member
-12 VKHLEMKL
+12 VEHLEMKL
-20 VAGEAGLDREVLWT
+20 VAGEAGLDREDLWT

-60 EKLPLLRLVQEVY
+60 EKLPLLKLVQEVY

-86 YVEKIGQDVLDFA
+86 YVDKIGQDVLDFA

-115 AEIMRIICFDI
+115 AEIMRIICFAI

-131 SRIEVSAAL
+131 SRIEVTAAL

-147 AQEELYT
+147 AQEELY
-154 VPLMRKGYMADSI
+154 VFPLMRKGYLADSV
-167 YTAVTIRV
+167 YTAVNIRV
-175 KMQKNTVEGE
+175 EVQKNTVAGE

-190 YSRLSS
+190 HSQLGS

-213 LVLVLCDYTGTE
+213 LVLVLCDYTGQE
-225 KKDVLTYIFEH
+225 RKHVLTYIFQH
-236 FCQEL
+236 FCNEL
-241 KEGETALFCVG
+241 KKEETAVFCVG
-252 NQAEGLRRLYKS
+252 NQAEELRQLHKS
-264 YETANQMADVA
+264 YETANQMAEVSA
-275 VMGNIPGEQCCGR
+275 LGRIPGEEVYGR
-288 HKLVFYKNAGMFRIL
+288 HKMIVYKNAGIFRIL
-303 FALKDEEVMQGYV
+303 FALKDEEVMQEYV
-316 EDTVQPLL
+316 RDTVQPLL

-371 ILKMDLTRLENRL
+371 ILEMDLTRLENRL
-384 QVMLGFG
+384 EVMLGFG
-391 ICQIL
+391 ICQLL
-396 HNRICTQVQKKLDFE
+396 HK
-411 TLYLLFLCANIKA
+411 
-424 DQTKASNHRKNL
+424 

>member
-12 VKHLEMKL
+12 VEHLEMKL

-60 EKLPLLRLVQEVY
+60 EKLPLLKLVQEVY

-86 YVEKIGQDVLDFA
+86 YVDKIGQDVLDFA

-115 AEIMRIICFDI
+115 AEIMRIICFAI

-131 SRIEVSAAL
+131 SRIEVTAAL

-147 AQEELYT
+147 AQEELY
-154 VPLMRKGYMADSI
+154 VFPLMRKGYLADSV

-175 KMQKNTVEGE
+175 EVQKNTVAGE

-190 YSRLSS
+190 HSQLGS

-213 LVLVLCDYTGTE
+213 LVLVLCDYTGQE
-225 KKDVLTYIFEH
+225 RKHVLTYIFQH
-236 FCQEL
+236 FCNEL
-241 KEGETALFCVG
+241 KKEETAVFCVG
-252 NQAEGLRRLYKS
+252 NQAEELRQLHKS
-264 YETANQMADVA
+264 YETANQMAEVSA
-275 VMGNIPGEQCCGR
+275 LGRIPGEEVYGR
-288 HKLVFYKNAGMFRIL
+288 HKMIVYKNAGIFRIL
-303 FALKDEEVMQGYV
+303 FALKDEEVMQEYV
-316 EDTVQPLL
+316 RDTVQPLL

-371 ILKMDLTRLENRL
+371 ILELDLTRLENRL
-384 QVMLGFG
+384 EVMLGFG

-396 HNRICTQVQKKLDFE
+396 HK
-411 TLYLLFLCANIKA
+411 
-424 DQTKASNHRKNL
+424 

>member
-12 VKHLEMKL
+12 VEHLEMKL
-20 VAGEAGLDREVLWT
+20 VAGEEGLDREVLWT

-45 LQGQELTFTTGIGIS
+45 LFGLELTFTTGIGIS
-60 EKLPLLRLVQEVY
+60 EKLPLLKLVQEVY

-86 YVEKIGQDVLDFA
+86 YVDKIGQDVLDFA

-115 AEIMRIICFDI
+115 AEIMRIICFAI

-131 SRIEVSAAL
+131 SRIEVTAAL

-147 AQEELYT
+147 AQEELY
-154 VPLMRKGYMADSI
+154 VFPLMRKGYQADSV

-175 KMQKNTVEGE
+175 EVQKNTVAGE

-190 YSRLSS
+190 HSKLGS

-213 LVLVLCDYTGTE
+213 LVLVLCDYTGQE
-225 KKDVLTYIFEH
+225 RKHVLTYIFQH
-236 FCQEL
+236 FCNEL
-241 KEGETALFCVG
+241 KKEETAVFCVG
-252 NQAEGLRRLYKS
+252 NQAEELRQLHKS
-264 YETANQMADVA
+264 YETANQMAEVSA
-275 VMGNIPGEQCCGR
+275 LGRIPGEEVYGR
-288 HKLVFYKNAGMFRIL
+288 HKMIVYKNAGIFRIL
-303 FALKDEEVMQGYV
+303 FALKDEEVMQEYV
-316 EDTVQPLL
+316 RDTVQPLL
-324 EYDALHHTD
+324 EYDALHNTD

-371 ILKMDLTRLENRL
+371 ILEMDLTRLENRL
-384 QVMLGFG
+384 EVMLGFG

-396 HNRICTQVQKKLDFE
+396 HK
-411 TLYLLFLCANIKA
+411 
-424 DQTKASNHRKNL
+424 

>member
-12 VKHLEMKL
+12 VEHLEMKL

-60 EKLPLLRLVQEVY
+60 EKLPLLKLVQEVY

-86 YVEKIGQDVLDFA
+86 YVDKIGQDVLDFA

-115 AEIMRIICFDI
+115 AEIMRIICFAI

-131 SRIEVSAAL
+131 SRIEVTAAL

-147 AQEELYT
+147 AQEELY
-154 VPLMRKGYMADSI
+154 VFPLMRKGYLADSV

-175 KMQKNTVEGE
+175 EVQKNTVAGE

-190 YSRLSS
+190 YSQLGS

-213 LVLVLCDYTGTE
+213 LVLVLCDYTGKE
-225 KKDVLTYIFEH
+225 RKHVLTYIFQH
-236 FCQEL
+236 FCNEL
-241 KEGETALFCVG
+241 KKEETAVFCVG
-252 NQAEGLRRLYKS
+252 NQAEELRQLHKS
-264 YETANQMADVA
+264 YETANQMAEVSA
-275 VMGNIPGEQCCGR
+275 LGRIPGEEVYGR
-288 HKLVFYKNAGMFRIL
+288 HKMIVYKNAGIFRIL
-303 FALKDEEVMQGYV
+303 FALKDEEVMQEYV
-316 EDTVQPLL
+316 RDTVQPLL

-371 ILKMDLTRLENRL
+371 ILEMDLTRLENRL
-384 QVMLGFG
+384 EVMLGFG

-396 HNRICTQVQKKLDFE
+396 HK
-411 TLYLLFLCANIKA
+411 
-424 DQTKASNHRKNL
+424 

>member
-12 VKHLEMKL
+12 VEHLEMKL

-60 EKLPLLRLVQEVY
+60 EKLPLLKLVQEVY

-86 YVEKIGQDVLDFA
+86 YVDKIGQDVLDFA

-115 AEIMRIICFDI
+115 AEIMRIICFAI

-131 SRIEVSAAL
+131 SRIEVTAAL

-147 AQEELYT
+147 AQEELY
-154 VPLMRKGYMADSI
+154 VFPLMRKGYLADSV

-175 KMQKNTVEGE
+175 EVQKNTVAGE

-190 YSRLSS
+190 HSQLGS

-213 LVLVLCDYTGTE
+213 LVLVLCDYIGQE
-225 KKDVLTYIFEH
+225 RKHVLTYIFQH
-236 FCQEL
+236 FCNEL
-241 KEGETALFCVG
+241 KKEETAVFCVG
-252 NQAEGLRRLYKS
+252 NQAEELRQLHKS
-264 YETANQMADVA
+264 YETANQMAEVSA
-275 VMGNIPGEQCCGR
+275 LGRIPGEEVYGR
-288 HKLVFYKNAGMFRIL
+288 HKMIVYKNAGIFRIL
-303 FALKDEEVMQGYV
+303 FALKDEEVMQEYV
-316 EDTVQPLL
+316 RDTVQPLL

-371 ILKMDLTRLENRL
+371 ILEMDLTRLENRL
-384 QVMLGFG
+384 EVMLGFG

-396 HNRICTQVQKKLDFE
+396 HK
-411 TLYLLFLCANIKA
+411 
-424 DQTKASNHRKNL
+424 

>member
-12 VKHLEMKL
+12 VEHLEMKL

-60 EKLPLLRLVQEVY
+60 EKLPLLKLVQEVY
-73 RNGASGIVINIGP
+73 RNGASGIVVNIGP
-86 YVEKIGQDVLDFA
+86 YVENIGQDVLDFA

-115 AEIMRIICFDI
+115 AEIMRIICFAI

-131 SRIEVSAAL
+131 SRIEVTAAL

-147 AQEELYT
+147 AQEELY
-154 VPLMRKGYMADSI
+154 VFPLMRKGYLADSI

-175 KMQKNTVEGE
+175 EVQKNTVAGE

-190 YSRLSS
+190 HSQLGS

-213 LVLVLCDYTGTE
+213 LVLVLCDYTGQE
-225 KKDVLTYIFEH
+225 RKNVLTYIFQH
-236 FCQEL
+236 FCNEL
-241 KEGETALFCVG
+241 KKEETAVFCVG
-252 NQAEGLRRLYKS
+252 NQAEGLRQLHKS
-264 YETANQMADVA
+264 YETANQMAEVSDL
-275 VMGNIPGEQCCGR
+275 GRIPGEEVYGR
-288 HKLVFYKNAGMFRIL
+288 HKMIVYKNAGMFRIL
-303 FALKDEEVMQGYV
+303 FALKDEEVMQEYV
-316 EDTVQPLL
+316 RDTVQPLL

-371 ILKMDLTRLENRL
+371 ILQMDLTRLENRL
-384 QVMLGFG
+384 EVMLGFG

-396 HNRICTQVQKKLDFE
+396 HK
-411 TLYLLFLCANIKA
+411 
-424 DQTKASNHRKNL
+424 